1 MLFFVKVF
9 SALRSFSV
17 PVCDSMNGYIQNMT
31 DAWTM
36 ITENVLVQIQLSV
49 GIIKN
54 FKDTIFFSFFSFFF
68 YFASQDVFSGSDLS
82 ITDTLDNSL

>member
-9 SALRSFSV
+9 SALHSFSV

-49 GIIKN
+49 GIFKN
-54 FKDTIFFSFFSFFF
+54 SKDTIFFSFFSFFF